1 MSTASLRRDHDLI
14 EKVIKS
20 MEATIQLLQDGKSIP
35 ESILM
40 QVIDFSKNFTDVCHH
55 SKEEG
60 SLFPALEK
68 AGMPTN
74 MGPIAMMLMDH
85 EKSREIAAKM
95 ENATQKYLNEN
106 DSSDLISN
114 MQEYVTHITEHLWKE
129 NNRLF
134 MMAEARLQY
143 VAQKVD
149 SELNEIENSKLKE
162 TGKDRAHYEK
172 IAENLSEH
180 TGTKNKSG
188 LSVDWEN

>member
-20 MEATIQLLQDGKSIP
+20 MEATLQLLQNGTSVP
-35 ESILM
+35 EPILM

-85 EKSREIAAKM
+85 EKSREI
-95 ENATQKYLNEN
+95 
-106 DSSDLISN
+106 
-114 MQEYVTHITEHLWKE
+114 
-129 NNRLF
+129 
-134 MMAEARLQY
+134 
-143 VAQKVD
+143 
-149 SELNEIENSKLKE
+149 
-162 TGKDRAHYEK
+162 
-172 IAENLSEH
+172 
-180 TGTKNKSG
+180 
-188 LSVDWEN
+188 

>member
-14 EKVIKS
+14 EKVVKS
-20 MEATIQLLQDGKSIP
+20 MEATIQLLQDGKTIP
-35 ESILM
+35 ESILT

-55 SKEEG
+55 SKEEN

-85 EKSREIAAKM
+85 EKSREIATKM
-95 ENATQKYLNEN
+95 ENSTQKYLKEN

-143 VAQKVD
+143 VAKQVD
-149 SELNEIENSKLKE
+149 SELNEIENSKLKQL
-162 TGKDRAHYEK
+162 GNDRAHYEK
-172 IAENLSEH
+172 IAEDLSKH
-180 TGTKNKSG
+180 LGTNSSSD

>member
-1 MSTASLRRDHDLI
+1 
-14 EKVIKS
+14 

-85 EKSREIAAKM
+85 EKSREIATQM
-95 ENATQKYLNEN
+95 ENATKKYLNEN
-106 DSSDLISN
+106 DSLELISS

-143 VAQKVD
+143 VSEKVD